1 MAGYHDIVAYKGSAF
16 RYHFKLMDEN
26 ESAVNLNGLPAK
38 MQVRKSPLGSDV
50 VLDFSTS
57 GVTVNYFGL
66 TGLTYTNFSATG
78 GIDVN
83 TSYLGISGDTG
94 GMYVYAPSAIMNDA
108 PVGNWTYS
116 LVATI
121 SGDDENL
128 VQGRFIID
136 WNATT

>member
-26 ESAVNLNGLPAK
+26 ETPVNLNGLPVK
-38 MQVRKSPLGSDV
+38 MQVKKSPLGSDI
-50 VLDFSTS
+50 VLNFTAS
-57 GVTVNYFGL
+57 GVTLNYVGL
-66 TGLTYTNFSATG
+66 TGVTYTSFSSTG
-78 GIDVN
+78 GIDLN

-94 GMYVYAPSAIMNDA
+94 GMYVYAPSSIMDNA
-108 PVGNWTYS
+108 PIGNWLYS
-116 LVATI
+116 LVVKI

-136 WNATT
+136 WNAAK

>member
-26 ESAVNLNGLPAK
+26 DSPVNLIGVPVK
-38 MQVRKSPLGSDV
+38 MQVKKSPLGSDV
-50 VLDFSTS
+50 ILDFTVS
-57 GVTVNYFGL
+57 GVTVNYSGL
-66 TGLTYTNFSATG
+66 TGVTYSEFSATG

-83 TSYLGISGDTG
+83 TSYVGISGDTG
-94 GMYVYAPSAIMNDA
+94 GMYVYAPSGIMDEA
-108 PVGNWTYS
+108 PIGNWTYS
-116 LVATI
+116 LSATI
-121 SGDDENL
+121 SGDAENL